1 MKSQKPKKPQ
11 FAKRKDAFD
20 KVMEAYRSAKD
31 MNGGIGALLLGA
43 GGKGVM
49 NPVQPSLTD
58 FRCDV
63 DKVIN
68 KCCPRKVDKLRFR
81 LAYIGFDSPD
91 PIEMERYADKVM
103 GGGRHNLEQGM
114 GAEFVKRGIFPMYG
128 RGGYFRSIRQPRGA
142 V

>member
-1 MKSQKPKKPQ
+1 
-11 FAKRKDAFD
+11 
-20 KVMEAYRSAKD
+20 
-31 MNGGIGALLLGA
+31 MNGGLGAILLGA

-63 DKVIN
+63 DKVIK
-68 KCCPRKVDKLRFR
+68 KCCPRKPDKVRFR
-81 LAYIGFDSPD
+81 LSYILFDSPD

-128 RGGYFRSIRQPRGA
+128 KGGYFRSIRQPRGA